1 MTNLTLPDQYFHR
14 FPCQKNYICNCA
26 EFSSTEQLQISFFE
40 IILRHPVATSLIEII
55 FFVIFKTLKFYFVY
69 SIQTS
74 SHCAV
79 TAQLQLVS
87 YSDMFLPRFYI
98 SHIDIYN
105 SHLLHHT
112 NYQNKQKYMF
122 QM

>member
-14 FPCQKNYICNCA
+14 FHCQKNDICNCA

-40 IILRHPVATSLIEII
+40 IILRHPVATSLIENNIS
-55 FFVIFKTLKFYFVY
+55 VIFNTLKFYFVF

-74 SHCAV
+74 SNCAV

-98 SHIDIYN
+98 FRIDIYN

-112 NYQNKQKYMF
+112 NCQIQQKFMF

>member
-14 FPCQKNYICNCA
+14 FPCQKNDICNCA
-26 EFSSTEQLQISFFE
+26 EFSSTEQLQIFFFE
-40 IILRHPVATSLIEII
+40 IILRHPVATSLIENNI
-55 FFVIFKTLKFYFVY
+55 FCHF
-69 SIQTS
+69 QNS
-74 SHCAV
+74 SNCAV

-87 YSDMFLPRFYI
+87 YSDKCLPKFYI

-105 SHLLHHT
+105 SHHLHHT